1 MDGRAAGS
9 TRAILGD
16 RAAAMTPAPTIAL
29 NDGRAMP
36 RLGLGTWP
44 MDDAEAERAVGAAIE
59 AGYRLIDTA
68 ARYGNER
75 GVGRAV
81 AAAAVP
87 REELFVTTKL
97 RGSQHGHDE
106 ALAGFEESRARLGV
120 GHVDLYLI
128 HWPLP
133 GLDRYVETWHAF
145 IELRERGLARSIGV
159 SNFTAAHIERLER
172 ETGVLPAVNQIEL
185 HPDFAQAGQRGWD
198 AAHGIATQSWSPLGA
213 GSDLLEDPVI
223 QEVARARERTPAQV
237 VLRWHVQVGA
247 VPIPKS
253 SSPQRLAENLDV
265 FGFELED
272 SEMAALAAL
281 DRGNRLGGDP
291 DVYVEL

>member
-1 MDGRAAGS
+1 MV
-9 TRAILGD
+9 
-16 RAAAMTPAPTIAL
+16 PAPTIAL
-29 NDGRAMP
+29 NDGRPMP

-44 MDDAEAERAVGAAIE
+44 MDDPEAERAVGAAIE

-87 REELFVTTKL
+87 RGELFVTTKL
-97 RGSQHGHDE
+97 RGSQHGRDE
-106 ALAGFEESRARLGV
+106 ALAGFEESRARLGLD
-120 GHVDLYLI
+120 HVDLYLI

-133 GLDRYVETWHAF
+133 GLDRYVATWRAL
-145 IELRERGLARSIGV
+145 IELRDLGVVRSIGV

-185 HPDFAQAGQRGWD
+185 HPDLAQPQMRTWH
-198 AAHGIATQSWSPLGA
+198 AAHGIAIQSWSPLGA
-213 GSDLLEDPVI
+213 GSDLLSDPVI
-223 QEVARARERTPAQV
+223 QEIAQARGRTPAQV

-253 SSPQRLAENLDV
+253 SSPRRMAENLDV
-265 FGFELED
+265 FGFDLD
-272 SEMAALAAL
+272 DAEMATLAAL